1 MASKLKKLI
10 FQSASSLQQL
20 YSDSHYFHLPERGG
34 NLYSQ
39 IWLAWKEKKNKKT
52 HKQLEELLDF
62 VLTLLVPLFLL

>member
-20 YSDSHYFHLPERGG
+20 YGDSHYFRLPERGG
-34 NLYSQ
+34 NLYCQ
-39 IWLAWKEKKNKKT
+39 IWLAWKEKKKEKDKK
-52 HKQLEELLDF
+52 LLDF